1 MPQQSVRVPQ
11 ESQMRTPK
19 LVRRKGKE
27 EKPLKHTRIPRNSPR
42 PMSRPA
48 NRSFSAAFDTKR
60 HDFRIFWPANH
71 VHLAM
76 RTASLETNA
85 SNPTERMRILEHIP
99 SPEVSQRNLP
109 ALMLASA
116 LAAML
121 AVPGVSHD
129 DDGLVALYLFARGP
143 WIAPVERCLPTLP
156 GDAALGWSDDE
167 CAPPADAHGAEFPSA
182 LVFRDGAAK
191 TPAAAFT
198 PEDIEQLAVRVA
210 NRLDPESRDGD
221 LLTASADREEP
232 GHTTHKVPLPFDPL
246 NEPVFASSAPAAEAL
261 PPAAPA
267 VLAKAEVA
275 APRAVP
281 TPPAQMPAPP
291 ETTDRIAIAAEPPV
305 ARPSF
310 DGQAIADRHAAAE
323 YVNPAPGAEDFF
335 AALPTLRGA
344 SHIREVSHRIRPGE
358 TISQVF
364 KSAGVDR
371 NKIPEW
377 VQAAGRFYDLNRVY
391 AGQQIALFVD
401 SRDGSIEQM
410 SIDVDRE
417 TVLVAARRNGQVVAQ
432 KQQVPHYRR
441 LRVVG
446 GEIDR
451 SLYATAV
458 SRGIPERVVSDVAE
472 ILGWELDFAKDLHRG
487 ATFRVVYE
495 EIVRVDTTKAIAG
508 RVLAID
514 INNRG
519 RLHEGYYF
527 KPNDDVRG
535 GYFDR
540 NGRALGRAFLRY
552 PVAYSRISS
561 HFSTARYHP
570 IKKKNV
576 PHYGVDFAA
585 KPGTPVVASADVPVT
600 KAGWQG
606 GNGRLIKIR
615 HDRIY
620 ESAYAHLAG
629 IAAGVKAGTAVKRGQ
644 TIGYVGSSG
653 MATGPH
659 LHYAMY
665 KRGKYVD
672 PLKEELPKAQAL
684 TGAPLDRYLTGLAL
698 IDSAYAQAG
707 LSDDVIAS
715 VADAAPS
722 R

>member
-1 MPQQSVRVPQ
+1 M
-11 ESQMRTPK
+11 T
-19 LVRRKGKE
+19 
-27 EKPLKHTRIPRNSPR
+27 
-42 PMSRPA
+42 A
-48 NRSFSAAFDTKR
+48 ND
-60 HDFRIFWPANH
+60 
-71 VHLAM
+71 
-76 RTASLETNA
+76 
-85 SNPTERMRILEHIP
+85 PTERMRILEHIP
-99 SPEVSQRNLP
+99 TPDISLRNLP
-109 ALMLASA
+109 TLMLAA
-116 LAAML
+116 TLAAVL
-121 AVPGVSHD
+121 AVPNVSHD

-143 WIAPVERCLPTLP
+143 WVAPIERCLPRLP
-156 GDAALGWSDDE
+156 GDAAQDWSDE
-167 CAPPADAHGAEFPSA
+167 QCAPPADVHGAEFPSV
-182 LVFRDGAAK
+182 LVYRDNAATT
-191 TPAAAFT
+191 TPAST
-198 PEDIEQLAVRVA
+198 LTQEDIEHLAVRVA
-210 NRLDPESRDGD
+210 ERLDANTRTVG
-221 LLTASADREEP
+221 TTVASVDRKEP
-232 GHTTHKVPLPFDPL
+232 GRTAHKVPLPFDPL
-246 NEPVFASSAPAAEAL
+246 NEPVFASATPEEDVLPA
-261 PPAAPA
+261 PPAA
-267 VLAKAEVA
+267 A
-275 APRAVP
+275 APARVAKVEAPAIRKIPPLPARKPADPETTARIAVP
-281 TPPAQMPAPP
+281 T
-291 ETTDRIAIAAEPPV
+291 EPPSDSV
-305 ARPSF
+305 V

-323 YVNPAPGAEDFF
+323 YVSPAPGAEDFF
-335 AALPTLRGA
+335 AALPTLRAA

-371 NKIPEW
+371 NETPDW
-377 VQAAGRFYDLNRVY
+377 VQAAERVYDLNRVY

-401 SRDGSIEQM
+401 SRDGSIEQL

-417 TVLVAARRNGQVVAQ
+417 TVLVAARRNGKVVAQ

-446 GEIDR
+446 GDIER
-451 SLYATAV
+451 SLYATAM
-458 SRGIPERVVSDVAE
+458 SRGIPESVVSDVAE

-487 ATFRVVYE
+487 ATFRIVYE
-495 EIVRVDTTKAIAG
+495 EIVRVDTTKTIAG
-508 RVLAID
+508 RVLAVD

-585 KPGTPVVASADVPVT
+585 KPGTPVVASADGTVV

-620 ESAYAHLAG
+620 ESAYAHLSG
-629 IAAGVKAGTAVKRGQ
+629 IAAGVKAGTTVKQGQ
-644 TIGYVGSSG
+644 TIGYVGASG
-653 MATGPH
+653 LATGPH

-665 KRGKYVD
+665 KHGKYVD
-672 PLKEELPKAQAL
+672 PLKVELPKAQAL
-684 TGAPLDRYLTGLAL
+684 AGAPLDRYLTGLAL

-707 LSDDVIAS
+707 LSDDVLAS
-715 VADAAPS
+715 VADPAPA